1 MFPMK
6 IKMIYSN
13 FDENTGISEVIIMT
27 DIGEFKGTSKLHEE
41 DRNISSHFAG
51 CRYAEMK
58 AIIKYMKQKIKNI
71 QMQIKGLEDF
81 QSNLAT
87 RADYNYNSIEN
98 SKARRRIFE
107 LKKQIISWNKKI
119 DSLTARML
127 DMMTQREEI
136 IKTIR
141 KDDK

>member
-1 MFPMK
+1 M
-6 IKMIYSN
+6 IKSN
-13 FDENTGISEVIIMT
+13 FDEITGISEVTIAT
-27 DIGEFKGTSKLHEE
+27 DIGEFSGTSKLHDE
-41 DRNISSHFAG
+41 DRNISSSFAG

-58 AIIKYMKQKIKNI
+58 AIIKYMRQKIKNI

-127 DMMTQREEI
+127 DMMTQREKI
-136 IKTIR
+136 VKTIR

>member
-1 MFPMK
+1 MFLMK

-13 FDENTGISEVIIMT
+13 FDENTGISEVTIMT

>member
-1 MFPMK
+1 
-6 IKMIYSN
+6 
-13 FDENTGISEVIIMT
+13 
-27 DIGEFKGTSKLHEE
+27 
-41 DRNISSHFAG
+41 
-51 CRYAEMK
+51 MK
-58 AIIKYMKQKIKNI
+58 AIIKYMRQKIKNI

-127 DMMTQREEI
+127 DMMTQREKI
-136 IKTIR
+136 VKTIR

>member
-1 MFPMK
+1 MK
-6 IKMIYSN
+6 IKLTKSN
-13 FDENTGISEVIIMT
+13 FNEETGISNVVIST
-27 DIGEFKGTSKLHEE
+27 DLGEFNGTSKLHDE
-41 DRNISSHFAG
+41 DRNISSSFAG

-58 AIIKYMKQKIKNI
+58 AIIKYMRQKIKNI

-98 SKARRRIFE
+98 NKAGRRIFE
-107 LKKQIISWNKKI
+107 LKKEIISWNKKK
-119 DSLTARML
+119 DKLTARML
-127 DMMTQREEI
+127 DMMTQREKI
-136 IKTIR
+136 VKTIR

>member
-13 FDENTGISEVIIMT
+13 FDENTGISEVTIMT

-98 SKARRRIFE
+98 NKARRRIFE

>member
-1 MFPMK
+1 MK
-6 IKMIYSN
+6 IKLTKSN
-13 FDENTGISEVIIMT
+13 FDEETGISNVVIST
-27 DIGEFKGTSKLHEE
+27 DLGEFNGTSKLHDE
-41 DRNISSHFAG
+41 DRNISSSFAG

-58 AIIKYMKQKIKNI
+58 AIIKYMRQKIKNI

-127 DMMTQREEI
+127 DMMTQREKI
-136 IKTIR
+136 VKTIR

>member
-1 MFPMK
+1 MK
-6 IKMIYSN
+6 IKLTKSN
-13 FDENTGISEVIIMT
+13 FNEETGISNVVIST
-27 DIGEFKGTSKLHEE
+27 DLGEFNGTSKLHDE
-41 DRNISSHFAG
+41 DRNISSSFAG

-58 AIIKYMKQKIKNI
+58 AIIKYMRQKIKNI

-127 DMMTQREEI
+127 DMMTQREKI
-136 IKTIR
+136 VKTIR

>member
-13 FDENTGISEVIIMT
+13 FDENTGISEVTIMT